1 MDCMVHGV
9 TKSWT
14 QLNYFHSL
22 TQKEREFIGRV
33 DIKLLTELS
42 EEVQNQTWETKENS
56 TQDPAA
62 ENAALNILHITVGT
76 TGEPEHTPA
85 TKACTSVG
93 QWQLHFWTLGSAVGV
108 CAQLGQTLRL
118 HGLWPAS
125 LPCPWEFPGKNI
137 GVGCHALFWGNLP
150 DPGIETASLASPELA
165 GEVFTLRATWE
176 TLALLYQIQIILNN
190 F

>member
-56 TQDPAA
+56 T
-62 ENAALNILHITVGT
+62 
-76 TGEPEHTPA
+76 
-85 TKACTSVG
+85 
-93 QWQLHFWTLGSAVGV
+93 
-108 CAQLGQTLRL
+108 
-118 HGLWPAS
+118 
-125 LPCPWEFPGKNI
+125 
-137 GVGCHALFWGNLP
+137 
-150 DPGIETASLASPELA
+150 
-165 GEVFTLRATWE
+165 
-176 TLALLYQIQIILNN
+176 
-190 F
+190 